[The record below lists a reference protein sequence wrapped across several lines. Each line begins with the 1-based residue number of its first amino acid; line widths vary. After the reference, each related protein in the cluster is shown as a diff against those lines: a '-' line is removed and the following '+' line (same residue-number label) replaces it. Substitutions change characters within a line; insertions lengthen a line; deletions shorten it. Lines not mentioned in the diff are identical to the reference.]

1 MHTESTIQGLQAPT
15 VLLVAHMM
23 LVLKRLADTNCHCC
37 HACLLIRVEVL
48 AAVVVVVVSD
58 ELAGLRENR

>member
-1 MHTESTIQGLQAPT
+1 M
-15 VLLVAHMM
+15 LLVAHMM

-37 HACLLIRVEVL
+37 HACLLMRVEVL